1 MNIPLGIAIYIL
13 IWWLAFFVTL
23 PIGAQSLHEAGETA
37 EPGVERGAP
46 RQHNI
51 RKKAMIAAG
60 IAAVLWPF
68 VAYLVIVDVMRV
80 FPH

>member
-1 MNIPLGIAIYIL
+1 MNIPLGIAIYML
-13 IWWLAFFVTL
+13 LWWLAFFITL
-23 PIGAQSLHEAGETA
+23 PIGATSLHEAGEAA

-51 RKKAMIAAG
+51 GKKVLLAAV
-60 IAAVLWPF
+60 IAAVLWPV
-68 VAYLVIVDVMRV
+68 VAYLVAKDVVGV